1 MSVAFLPSNYPSTGT
16 PLQGSYGADPVASG
30 ARTVPSDRQS
40 AYGKTPVALAERMH
54 QDYPQRPVMIS
65 SPRLAPSAISAE
77 QALSARALMMPEF
90 QQNIMATRIQ
100 RTSNLYAETPRFRHQ
115 LDILA

>member
-1 MSVAFLPSNYPSTGT
+1 MSVSFLPSPFPSTGA
-16 PLQGSYGADPVASG
+16 PLPGSFGINPVASG
-30 ARTVPSDRQS
+30 ARTVPSDRQT
-40 AYGKTPVALAERMH
+40 AYGKAPVALADRMH

-65 SPRLAPSAISAE
+65 SPRLAPSAISTE

-100 RTSNLYAETPRFRHQ
+100 RTSNLYAETPRFRNQ